1 VNGRPDPDRHD
12 PAADDDVWRD
22 LVARLGGSAD
32 DRAAGPAPTEPS
44 AAERASSSSPLPR
57 QSPPRD
63 GSPEGPGTG
72 PSDPG
77 GVEDD
82 AGPARFSRYDPLGI
96 AAPRGRGPAGEEPE
110 GLPGDFVPDEPAPV
124 LAGADPV
131 AVLAWCGALGGPVA
145 LLVCALVWRTVPG
158 YAIVLLVAAFMA
170 GVGTLI
176 MRLPRSKDDDGD
188 DGARL

>member
-44 AAERASSSSPLPR
+44 AAERASASSPLPDR
-57 QSPPRD
+57 PPHQDDRSAGRD
-63 GSPEGPGTG
+63 EGL
-72 PSDPG
+72 SAPG
-77 GVEDD
+77 GREDD

-96 AAPRGRGPAGEEPE
+96 AGPRGRGPVGEEPE

-131 AVLAWCGALGGPVA
+131 AVLAWCGALGGPVG
-145 LLVCALVWRTVPG
+145 LLVCALAWRTVPG
-158 YAIVLLVAAFMA
+158 YMIVLLVAAFVA

-176 MRLPRSKDDDGD
+176 MRLPRSKDDGD
-188 DGARL
+188 DGARI